1 MLKTIVPTF
10 PLPQRPFLRTVFFAI
25 CQWSNHLWGNV
36 VDSTKPATL
45 SSIHNQIFIFSFRKL
60 VLYLVYE
67 RITEW

>member
-1 MLKTIVPTF
+1 MLKSIVP
-10 PLPQRPFLRTVFFAI
+10 PFLYLRDPSYELFSFI

>member
-1 MLKTIVPTF
+1 MLKSIVP
-10 PLPQRPFLRTVFFAI
+10 PFLYLRDPSYELFSFI
-25 CQWSNHLWGNV
+25 CQWRNHLWGNV